1 MRILAHQHARR
12 LAVVTL
18 AIGLSAMS
26 IGCSISGF
34 TIGGSVGRGTNGRV
48 TGAVTGNITFK
59 TNVNGSA
66 NELMDE
72 DTGQVFADDGTLD
85 YSGVSGTQGTT
96 SGGTVYQTS
105 GGSSGGDSGCG
116 SRYCLNEPEF

>member
-1 MRILAHQHARR
+1 MRILAHQHVRR
-12 LAVVTL
+12 LAVITL

-26 IGCSISGF
+26 IGCSISGI

-59 TNVNGSA
+59 TNVNGSP
-66 NELMDE
+66 EQLMDE

-85 YSGVSGTQGTT
+85 YSGVTATQGTT

-105 GGSSGGDSGCG
+105 GGEGGGGCG
-116 SRYCLNEPEF
+116 SRFCLNEPEL

>member
-26 IGCSISGF
+26 IGCSISSI

-48 TGAVTGNITFK
+48 TGAVTGSITFK
-59 TNVNGSA
+59 TNVNGSP
-66 NELMDE
+66 EQLMDE
-72 DTGQVFADDGTLD
+72 DTGQVYADDGTLD
-85 YSGVSGTQGTT
+85 YSGVSATQGTT